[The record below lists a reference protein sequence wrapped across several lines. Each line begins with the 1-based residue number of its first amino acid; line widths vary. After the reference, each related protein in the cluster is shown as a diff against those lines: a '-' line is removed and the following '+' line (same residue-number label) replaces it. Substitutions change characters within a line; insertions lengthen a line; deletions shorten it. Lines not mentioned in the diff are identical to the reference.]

1 LTVNEK
7 DSDHAPLSEFKK
19 IFLLVKLR
27 SNSGNHLKKSKYLK
41 KYLKKIFKSQLRNG
55 SSNDIGQLE
64 KTLGEKRENSG
75 LIHLF

>member
-27 SNSGNHLKKSKYLK
+27 SNSGTKISKKN
-41 KYLKKIFKSQLRNG
+41 FKSQLRNG